1 VHRARAVDEDERE
14 PVDKSLAAVDSGQVA
29 GLQLS
34 CGQAN
39 RSKKTA
45 ILTSNTQIDQKKNS
59 WGRDGWNFREANLG
73 TAKASQHATN
83 LC

>member
-1 VHRARAVDEDERE
+1 MHRARAVDEDERE

-39 RSKKTA
+39 RSKKLRYLPVILKSIKKKTA
-45 ILTSNTQIDQKKNS
+45 GVEMGGIFEKQI
-59 WGRDGWNFREANLG
+59 
-73 TAKASQHATN
+73 
-83 LC
+83 